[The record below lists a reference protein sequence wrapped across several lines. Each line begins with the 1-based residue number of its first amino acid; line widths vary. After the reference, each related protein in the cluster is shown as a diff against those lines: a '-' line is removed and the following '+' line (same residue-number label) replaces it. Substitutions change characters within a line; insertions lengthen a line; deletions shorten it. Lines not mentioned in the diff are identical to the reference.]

1 MAPIRSEADAEQLPQ
16 VAIALRGAGLVSQF
30 RIDGR
35 QLPSIRV
42 LEKSLAAPPQGYR
55 HGGYET
61 WANAG
66 DDLTDVRWPSGWTL
80 LRAAA
85 REHLLE
91 IRPSTPGRAAARL
104 IRQLAGEPEGMY
116 PLASP
121 EILALLDRLCE
132 RAGATMFKSRLREMT
147 RAGGDPADPAA
158 LARIEAKLDGMVRQ
172 GDDDA
177 YHSVSHDALR
187 ALLGS
192 PTACRNFLDW
202 AERCGLLVR
211 GVVVKC
217 DRCGRASWKPVGGL
231 APPILCSGCGVPIG
245 RPFQGDSLAFR
256 VRASEAL
263 LRAGDC
269 DALTNVLAFR
279 WLVGALSVESQ
290 RGSGILGAFPGV
302 EILESGSAEPF
313 AEVDLL
319 VLTAEGDLVPGECK
333 RRGAGLTAAEVAK
346 LLRVQRRLQ
355 APWCFVATADAASDC
370 GAIWQGFGSRQP
382 LRFAVTGDHLFDLS
396 LIPSLGVIPWE
407 WRQLDDGAKAD
418 RLRRYQDAM
427 AEMPE
432 RQAWATDPDWH
443 LFNS

>member
-1 MAPIRSEADAEQLPQ
+1 MS
-16 VAIALRGAGLVSQF
+16 
-30 RIDGR
+30 
-35 QLPSIRV
+35 
-42 LEKSLAAPPQGYR
+42 APPQGYR

-61 WANAG
+61 WANSG
-66 DDLTDVRWPSGWTL
+66 DELTDVRWPSGWTL

-85 REHLLE
+85 REHRLE

-104 IRQLAGEPEGMY
+104 IRQLTGEPEGMY

-132 RAGATMFKSRLREMT
+132 RAGATMFKSRLRELT
-147 RAGGDPADPAA
+147 RAGAGGPADPEA
-158 LARIEAKLDGMVRQ
+158 LAKIKAKLDEMVRQ
-172 GDDDA
+172 GDDDED
-177 YHSVSHDALR
+177 HSVSHGALK
-187 ALLGS
+187 AVLGS
-192 PTACRNFLDW
+192 PKACRRLP
-202 AERCGLLVR
+202 RLGGTVQTLVR
-211 GVVVKC
+211 GVFVKC
-217 DRCGRASWKPVGGL
+217 DRCGRASWKLMGGL

-256 VRASEAL
+256 FRATEAL

-279 WLVGALSVESQ
+279 WLIGALSVESR

-302 EILESGSAEPF
+302 EILEEGSAEPF

-333 RRGAGLTAAEVAK
+333 RRAAGLTAPAATK
-346 LLRVQRRLQ
+346 LLGIQRRLR
-355 APWCFVATADAASDC
+355 APWCFVVTADEASAC
-370 GAIWQGFGSRQP
+370 GAAWREFGTKQP
-382 LRFAVTGDHLFDLS
+382 LQFAVTGDHLFDLH

-407 WRQLDDGAKAD
+407 WRPLDDDAKAE
-418 RLRRYQDAM
+418 RLKRYREAI